1 MEFHKTW
8 LIGVAAC
15 VAFQAF
21 AQESAPVQPAKP
33 AAPVA
38 ATPAPPPATS
48 AQPVVSDS
56 AAPAS
61 DAKPNTSA
69 SSPLEGE
76 LDAEKIMAAQRAGY
90 QIKNENGQTLL
101 CRRDLQTGS
110 RVRYKTSCLTAREW
124 SQLEEDN
131 KLQLKTMQRQPI
143 KVEGR

>member
-1 MEFHKTW
+1 MEFHRSW

-15 VAFQAF
+15 VAFQAV
-21 AQESAPVQPAKP
+21 AQESAPVQPASP

-38 ATPAPPPATS
+38 ATPASPPPQTTQSDVTKS
-48 AQPVVSDS
+48 A

-61 DAKPNTSA
+61 DAKPTST

-124 SQLEEDN
+124 AQLEEDN